1 MEHGVAR
8 KDFLQFFADEV
19 TEKDE
24 RINDWRVDPN
34 LCFNTSGLLNN
45 MLLITCAKENAQ
57 KPDQMDVCIP
67 DIWID
72 KTTSDKDTA
81 LLCNIMQNHS
91 GNMKSVFVQTNSD
104 LFNTLIISVCKSV
117 SVATYLQ
124 RSEQTYF
131 HLLRLLSLYS
141 SVMFYVGCKMIA
153 QGEFIVEI

>member
-57 KPDQMDVCIP
+57 KLDQMDVCIP

-72 KTTSDKDTA
+72 KTTSD
-81 LLCNIMQNHS
+81 
-91 GNMKSVFVQTNSD
+91 
-104 LFNTLIISVCKSV
+104 
-117 SVATYLQ
+117 
-124 RSEQTYF
+124 
-131 HLLRLLSLYS
+131 
-141 SVMFYVGCKMIA
+141 
-153 QGEFIVEI
+153 

>member
-1 MEHGVAR
+1 
-8 KDFLQFFADEV
+8 
-19 TEKDE
+19 
-24 RINDWRVDPN
+24 
-34 LCFNTSGLLNN
+34 
-45 MLLITCAKENAQ
+45 
-57 KPDQMDVCIP
+57 
-67 DIWID
+67 
-72 KTTSDKDTA
+72 
-81 LLCNIMQNHS
+81 MQNHS
-91 GNMKSVFVQTNSD
+91 GNMKSVIVQTNSD